1 MKKSVESLIGDKKK
15 VEIKKIFLYFCLS
28 LFLTSCFQSTAMVGP
43 VITLA
48 STGNISHAGVTFFTN
63 KAVEKETG
71 MTATEYVTTILDENE
86 ERKKNK
92 KLDEDLIFLVKTNFQ
107 KTRNKILLQNQSK
120 ISY

>member
-1 MKKSVESLIGDKKK
+1 M
-15 VEIKKIFLYFCLS
+15 EIKKIVLYFCIS
-28 LFLTSCFQSTAMVGP
+28 LFLTGCYQSTAMVGP
-43 VITLA
+43 AITFA
-48 STGNISHAGVTFFTN
+48 STGNVSQAGLAYMTN

-71 MTATEYVTTILDENE
+71 MTTTEYVATILEENNE
-86 ERKKNK
+86 ESDKNK